1 MANFISEMSG
11 GLKFEEEKNMQ
22 FWEVELCLLQHF
34 IFILKEQ
41 AESSKENWGMQTISL
56 KKSADFGHSNS

>member
-11 GLKFEEEKNMQ
+11 GLKFVEEKNMQ

-34 IFILKEQ
+34 FLKEQ
-41 AESSKENWGMQTISL
+41 AESSKENWGMQTIFF
-56 KKSADFGHSNS
+56 KKPTDFGHSNS